1 MIPVRR
7 RMFWRSNINEDNKK
21 AGSERHRFSFTTR
34 VHFTTSVPSGEGDKG
49 DGHFAVKE
57 TDTKWE

>member
-1 MIPVRR
+1 
-7 RMFWRSNINEDNKK
+7 MFWRSKINEDNKK